1 MNIQEFTDRT
11 GFTPTDDYYHNVIE
25 KAYMQSDLDKDAFCK
40 QWKRKGG
47 IQEAYDALRLE
58 AANEYSKAMTLET
71 RYEELEEETRALR
84 NEAFVQSETIR
95 LLQDELDK
103 HDEGKSDIEAFLI
116 WQAEQYMSRDLRAKA
131 IELMGEK
138 DYISY
143 KLNHDIALWD
153 EDKKII
159 IKLL

>member
-11 GFTPTDDYYHNVIE
+11 GFTPTDDYYYNVIE

-58 AANEYSKAMTLET
+58 AANNYSKALTLET
-71 RYEELEEETRALR
+71 SYQDLEEETTALR
-84 NEAFVQSETIR
+84 NEAFAQSETIR

-103 HDEGKSDIEAFLI
+103 RDEKKADIDGHFYDTWDSGNKSLYGYYELI
-116 WQAEQYMSRDLRAKA
+116 K
-131 IELMGEK
+131 
-138 DYISY
+138 
-143 KLNHDIALWD
+143 
-153 EDKKII
+153 
-159 IKLL
+159 